1 MLRSLVDS
9 VAHPS
14 RDAGGSARVAE
25 RLKRTLMHSVRVHVL
40 SRSGDQD
47 SLSLPLRVRPAMLVL
62 TFIVLA
68 LLGLL
73 GFHPTAQ
80 KYVYV
85 NDKVMHFFG
94 FMLASVLF
102 YLIWDVDDPARRVW
116 FWRHAPLMFSF
127 VACILCGAI
136 GSEFVQSLLPDKVFQ
151 WGDIIANL
159 LGSTIGLYGAVNLER
174 SYRSRRELEELY
186 APLDVEDYAAEAAG
200 DDGEDDVELE
210 RPAGAAKKTRFGN
223 VWDDQ
228 LDDSEFHASTRAD
241 PDWSGPSS
249 QTGTTATN
257 LFSIDDEDE

>member
-1 MLRSLVDS
+1 MY
-9 VAHPS
+9 
-14 RDAGGSARVAE
+14 
-25 RLKRTLMHSVRVHVL
+25 SVRVRAVG
-40 SRSGDQD
+40 RSGDQD
-47 SLSLPLRVRPAMLVL
+47 PFNLPLRVRPAMLVL

-94 FMLASVLF
+94 FMIASVLF

-127 VACILCGAI
+127 VACIICGAI
-136 GSEFVQSLLPDKVFQ
+136 GSEYVQSLLPDKVFQ
-151 WGDIIANL
+151 FGDIMANL
-159 LGSTIGLYGAVNLER
+159 IGCTIGLYGAVNLER

-200 DDGEDDVELE
+200 DDLEDDVELE
-210 RPAGAAKKTRFGN
+210 RPAGATKKTRFGN

-228 LDDSEFHASTRAD
+228 LDESELHASTRGG
-241 PDWSGPSS
+241 PDWSGRSS
-249 QTGTTATN
+249 QKATTATN